1 MATIYPKTVSD
12 KTVILAPREFILRP
26 FDFGAWTEMRFGI
39 YFGGVLASGDN
50 TASAIETVVLS
61 SSADN
66 VAFGLKDSAS
76 NLLPGVAGS
85 LFLGAITD
93 QAHASYCSG
102 GAFDC
107 DTIFSLSAAGYAGV
121 TLIGGNTANQV
132 NPMSY
137 PTVTGATGYNGFY
150 AAKFVITNLG
160 TATQSVAIST
170 VTTSPI
176 AGTDYSAE
184 ALRID
189 LNNATY
195 GTPHAIA
202 WNTGA
207 AARTIPDAVY
217 IRMPFF
223 NNRIRISTMRAI
235 RYAP

>member
-1 MATIYPKTVSD
+1 MASIYQKTVSD
-12 KTVILAPREFILRP
+12 KTVILAPREVILRP
-26 FDFGAWTEMRFGI
+26 FDFGLWTEMRFGI

-66 VAFGLKDSAS
+66 VSFGIKDSAT
-76 NLLPGVAGS
+76 NDLPGIAGT

-93 QAHASYCSG
+93 QAHGSYCSG
-102 GAFDC
+102 AAFEC

-121 TLIGGNTANQV
+121 TLIGGATAQQV
-132 NPMSY
+132 NAMTY
-137 PTVTGATGYNGFY
+137 PTVTGASAYNGFF
-150 AAKFVITNLG
+150 AIKFVITNRG
-160 TATQSVAIST
+160 AATQSVAIST

-189 LNNATY
+189 MNNATY
-195 GTPHAIA
+195 GTARAIA

-207 AARTIPDAVY
+207 AARTLPDAIF

-223 NNRIRISTMRAI
+223 NNRIRISAMRAI